1 MAAALYESDTV
12 GSRRAPRNEREA
24 FSSIADERLH
34 RAITDAHATGRDK
47 GFKLGYVAG
56 ARAGRLAG
64 FCWGL
69 MLGSAAVGLA
79 LKAGWMAGHLG

>member
-1 MAAALYESDTV
+1 MSSGTSTLDALCMRS
-12 GSRRAPRNEREA
+12 APRNEREA

-79 LKAGWMAGHLG
+79 LKAGWMAGRLG